1 MIITVKLLPFK
12 NPGYEVGL
20 PLITIKWF
28 FFNLEK
34 YNKLLGNCQGIL
46 N

>member
-1 MIITVKLLPFK
+1 MIITVKLLSFK

-20 PLITIKWF
+20 PLITMFF

-34 YNKLLGNCQGIL
+34 YNKLSGNCQVIL